1 MSQRIELGFGVRT
14 VAIDV
19 DDSVTIIGQPQP
31 SQPSTPQPSES
42 TDESDDL
49 IIDAVA
55 AALAHPLAGIGIE
68 KYIMPGDRFGIALEP
83 GLPRPDLI
91 LRGVEKAVEAC
102 EPSEIRVVVSAWAES
117 SELDRL
123 RDDFPESMELS
134 IHHLGPR
141 DQCRYLGAD
150 EEAEPIRL
158 SSQLVD
164 SDFVLPIGLMRL
176 SDPISGGAQSDAL
189 YPAMTDDNQWQ
200 RLMKRVVRATESP
213 DRPAVTWAN
222 GKAQQIRWALG
233 VHLML
238 AVDIGPLG
246 TFGGALAGSH
256 DQIMN
261 ALHAR
266 SATPTTPDHEELAD
280 VTVLC
285 IEGDA
290 AQQSVTNITRSAM
303 IGRALTNPGGAVVI
317 IADTDHL
324 DPTSISAPESDT
336 DHAHDQHDPSHH
348 EHDATD
354 SDTESSLT
362 TQPQFARELLSDI
375 VNRYDPSRRY
385 LLWSRCKVETV
396 ETLGLG
402 VIDGPS
408 SLTKLIN
415 QNPRCR
421 IIRVAQLAPPHTH

>member
-1 MSQRIELGFGVRT
+1 MSQRIEVGFGVQT

-19 DDSVTIIGQPQP
+19 DDSVTIIGQTSAGQNPPPQP
-31 SQPSTPQPSES
+31 TFPC
-42 TDESDDL
+42 DEADDL
-49 IIDAVA
+49 IINAVA
-55 AALAHPLAGIGIE
+55 AALHHPLAGIGIE
-68 KYIMPGDRFGIALEP
+68 KYLMPGDRFGIALEP

-91 LRGVEKAVEAC
+91 LRGVEKAVESC
-102 EPSEIRVVVSAWAES
+102 EPSEIRVVVSGW
-117 SELDRL
+117 SEAIELQRL
-123 RDDFPESMELS
+123 QDDFPESMELS

-141 DQCRYLGAD
+141 NQCRYLGAD

-158 SSQLVD
+158 SSELVD

-176 SDPISGGAQSDAL
+176 ADPISGGAQSDAL
-189 YPAMTDDNQWQ
+189 YPAMTDDNQWK
-200 RLMKRVVRATESP
+200 RLMKRVVKATESP
-213 DRPAVTWAN
+213 DRPATTWAS
-222 GKAQQIRWALG
+222 GKGQQIRWALG

-246 TFGGALAGSH
+246 TFAGAIAGSH
-256 DQIMN
+256 DQIID
-261 ALHAR
+261 ALRAR
-266 SATPTTPDHEELAD
+266 GATPNSSDHDELAD

-285 IEGDA
+285 VEGDA
-290 AQQSVTNITRSAM
+290 AQQSVTNITRAAM
-303 IGRALTNPGGAVVI
+303 IGRAFTNPGGAVVI
-317 IADTDHL
+317 VADTDHL
-324 DPTSISAPESDT
+324 DPTSISALESDT
-336 DHAHDQHDPSHH
+336 DATDQHDPSHH

-354 SDTESSLT
+354 SDADSSLT
-362 TQPQFARELLSDI
+362 TQPQFARDLLSDI

-408 SLTKLIN
+408 SLAKLIN

-421 IIRVAQLAPPHTH
+421 IIRVAQLASHHTH